1 MQCLNPEMGAGII
14 SLRMNPHNKLI
25 QLTFQYLKYMAD
37 LARNVFV
44 DVGHLYVDAW
54 ACAKPCHHVS
64 LLFSICGSSL

>member
-44 DVGHLYVDAW
+44 DVCVRHVYVDA
-54 ACAKPCHHVS
+54 
-64 LLFSICGSSL
+64 